1 MVVVVVAAAVV
12 SVVIVFC
19 WCSRF
24 VVVVVVIAVAVVLL
38 LLVVDV
44 AAAVVG
50 CWLLLLLLLLWQVD
64 VVAVVFVVVAAVA
77 TVIMHGCC
85 PLLLLLSLALSL
97 LCQPMLLLPAA
108 DAAERPLHPYNPCV
122 VGHATAVFYGVL
134 PGRSKDG
141 YPPFFRPE
149 RRRSDQICADFV
161 ARKRPEISEKSA
173 EFKRIAW

>member
-1 MVVVVVAAAVV
+1 M
-12 SVVIVFC
+12 
-19 WCSRF
+19 
-24 VVVVVVIAVAVVLL
+24 
-38 LLVVDV
+38 VVDV
-44 AAAVVG
+44 ADAAVVG

-64 VVAVVFVVVAAVA
+64 VVAVVFVVVVA
-77 TVIMHGCC
+77 TVIMHDCC
-85 PLLLLLSLALSL
+85 HLLLLLSLALSL

-108 DAAERPLHPYNPCV
+108 GDAERPLHPYNPCV
-122 VGHATAVFYGVL
+122 VGHATAVFYDVL

-173 EFKRIAW
+173 EFKRIAR